1 MNNET
6 LSLATRQRT
15 APITRAEV
23 LHPLT
28 ALADDGR
35 LRILELLAAEG
46 ELRGQDL
53 MLKLDLSQ
61 PNLSRQ
67 IKPLVAARLVQER
80 RAGDTNKLYKLNLAA
95 IEDLCAK
102 LPQLLSPDNAQANVM
117 VAQTQALRQAA
128 LQGVAPEVQPFLD
141 DHGRVLHFSTKLK
154 EQQWVL
160 AYLINKIAI
169 DRTYNERE
177 MTQLLDDWVSP
188 EARSRRLYGVDAVTL
203 RRALVEESSLRR
215 TSDGAKYWRE
225 A

>member
-1 MNNET
+1 MNNAT
-6 LSLATRQRT
+6 LTARQRT
-15 APITRAEV
+15 APITRVEV

-35 LRILELLAAEG
+35 LRILEVLAAEG

-53 MLKLDLSQ
+53 MLKLELSQ

-102 LPQLLSPDNAQANVM
+102 LPQLFSPDNAQANM
-117 VAQTQALRQAA
+117 AVAHAQAMRQAA

-154 EQQWVL
+154 EQQLVL
-160 AYLINKIAI
+160 AYLMTKIAI

-188 EARSRRLYGVDAVTL
+188 DARSRRLYGVDAVTL
-203 RRALVEESSLRR
+203 RRALVEEAALCR
-215 TSDGAKYWRE
+215 TSDGAKYWR
-225 A
+225 AA

>member
-1 MNNET
+1 MNNTT
-6 LSLATRQRT
+6 LTVRQRT
-15 APITRAEV
+15 APITRVEV

-35 LRILELLAAEG
+35 LRILEVLAAEG

-53 MLKLDLSQ
+53 MLKLELSQ

-102 LPQLLSPDNAQANVM
+102 LPQLFSPDNAQANM
-117 VAQTQALRQAA
+117 VVAHAQAMRQAA

-154 EQQWVL
+154 EQQLVL
-160 AYLINKIAI
+160 AYLMTKIAI

-188 EARSRRLYGVDAVTL
+188 DARSRRLYGVDAVTL
-203 RRALVEESSLRR
+203 RRALVEEAALCR
-215 TSDGAKYWRE
+215 TSDGAKYWR
-225 A
+225 AA